1 LPGILRY
8 LAVVSSPAVP
18 LPQSI
23 RSAVPNGVRDQPT
36 LRATALAL
44 GLIPPRPMH
53 SPAEADVLAQLAGPA
68 TRVVEIGV
76 YEGSSAVVLCRAM
89 TPSAELHLI
98 DPFVD
103 ESGAALPPNWSAV
116 PAATRMSV
124 WRVARH
130 DGPKTRWHIAR
141 SQDVGRRWAGGEV
154 DFVFIDGDHSAQACR
169 EDWDV
174 WNPHVRLGGSV
185 AFHDARL
192 EQPNGT
198 GSPGPTA
205 VVDELFR
212 SPAPPE
218 GWRIAIEIDTL
229 VVVSRDAQPST
240 DA

>member
-1 LPGILRY
+1 
-8 LAVVSSPAVP
+8 
-18 LPQSI
+18 
-23 RSAVPNGVRDQPT
+23 
-36 LRATALAL
+36 
-44 GLIPPRPMH
+44 MH
-53 SPAEADVLAQLAGPA
+53 SPAEADVLARLAGPA
-68 TRVVEIGV
+68 ARVVEIGV

-89 TPSAELHLI
+89 APSAELHLI

-124 WRVARH
+124 GASPVTTVRRRAGTSPAARMSGA
-130 DGPKTRWHIAR
+130 D
-141 SQDVGRRWAGGEV
+141 WAGGEV

-174 WNPHVRLGGSV
+174 WNSHVRPGGAV

-212 SPAPPE
+212 SPAPPA
-218 GWRIAIEIDTL
+218 GWSIANEIDTL
-229 VVVSRDAQPST
+229 VVVRRDAQPST
-240 DA
+240 PA

>member
-1 LPGILRY
+1 
-8 LAVVSSPAVP
+8 VP

-23 RSAVPNGVRDQPT
+23 RSAVPNGVRDQPA
-36 LRATALAL
+36 LRAVALTL

-53 SPAEADVLAQLAGPA
+53 SPAEADLLARLAGPA
-68 TRVVEIGV
+68 ERVVEIGV

-89 TPSAELHLI
+89 VPSAELHLI

-103 ESGAALPPNWSAV
+103 ESGAALPPNWSAA

-124 WRVARH
+124 WRVSRH
-130 DGPKTRWHIAR
+130 NGPKTRWHIAR
-141 SQDVGRRWAGGEV
+141 SQDVGRHWNGGEV

-174 WNPHVRLGGSV
+174 WNPHIRPGGAV

-192 EQPNGT
+192 DQPNGT

-205 VVDELFR
+205 VVDEVFR
-212 SPAPPE
+212 SPAPPD
-218 GWRIAIEIDTL
+218 GWSIANEIDTL
-229 VVVSRDAQPST
+229 VVVRRDAQPST
-240 DA
+240 PA